1 MSQREKK
8 APRRGRPRNQGTKV
22 ALLEATLPF
31 AADAGI
37 DPRTARHWRVAG
49 WKEMAY
55 LMRLRSND
63 SNVTRADRAA
73 LDIDRRLNICRQLIL
88 PS

>member
-1 MSQREKK
+1 M
-8 APRRGRPRNQGTKV
+8 

-49 WKEMAY
+49 WKEMAN
-55 LMRLRSND
+55 LMRLSSND
-63 SNVTRADRAA
+63 SDITRADRAA
-73 LDIDRRLNICRQLIL
+73 RDMDRRLNICRQLIL